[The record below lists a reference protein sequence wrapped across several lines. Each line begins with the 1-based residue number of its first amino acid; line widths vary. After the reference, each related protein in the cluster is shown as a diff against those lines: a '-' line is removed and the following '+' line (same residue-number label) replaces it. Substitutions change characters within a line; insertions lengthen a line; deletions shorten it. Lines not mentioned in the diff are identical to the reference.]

1 MPRKKNMERRKT
13 ILNSAF
19 TLMRQAGL
27 EGVSLQMIAK
37 ESGISKSLLQ
47 SYYPH
52 KTRLTNDIL
61 HNLMSTI
68 LGKLN
73 EYGIATTN
81 EYTAT
86 MVFINMVLELGSRD
100 AGLYNVINSIFGDPE
115 TIDRW
120 VQLIMLWLKDE
131 GLKDAFGE
139 DKDVR
144 IGLTYMI
151 AGGGNLYSKRTE
163 LGLSA
168 EQIAYIMVSSF
179 LITFLNFDKEQVE
192 KTMVDARELIGR
204 TDIEEVHQALDHMFD
219 DYAVI
224 NS

>member
-1 MPRKKNMERRKT
+1 
-13 ILNSAF
+13 
-19 TLMRQAGL
+19 
-27 EGVSLQMIAK
+27 
-37 ESGISKSLLQ
+37 
-47 SYYPH
+47 
-52 KTRLTNDIL
+52 
-61 HNLMSTI
+61 MSTI

-73 EYGIATTN
+73 ENGIAMTN

-86 MVFINMVLELGSRD
+86 MVFINTVLELGSRD

-219 DYAVI
+219 DDAVI